1 MIRQLHYKYV
11 NSKFGKQKNST
22 QFVYFILF
30 GLILWFGIGMIFS
43 SDEVVE
49 NPVPEIVSV
58 NVERLSEKNIV
69 SDILIYGHTEA
80 SEKVD
85 LKVRTSGIVEKI
97 NKKKGQY
104 VKKGDIILTIKMED
118 RGAKLLA
125 AQSAKDKA
133 EIEFNTAKSLLA
145 NDLISKVDFV
155 SNEANYKT
163 AKVNLDQIVLDIEHT
178 TLRAPFDGV
187 INELNVEEGSYV
199 SMAENVGV
207 FLNLNPVKISAE
219 VPEKY
224 VSRINKGV
232 VAEVDLSNKM
242 KVDALLTYVASIAN
256 TSTRTFSIELE
267 AENKN
272 NKIVEGLTAEI
283 RLPLDTIPATKL
295 TVSSCL
301 TFGDDGSVGVKT
313 VNDENKVEFYP
324 IEIIK
329 EEKDGLWVSGLPKTA
344 NVIVAGGEFVSVG
357 EVVDPKFPK
366 QLNTE
371 TTEIID
377 NNEQQ

>member
-145 NDLISKVDFV
+145 NDLISK
-155 SNEANYKT
+155 
-163 AKVNLDQIVLDIEHT
+163 
-178 TLRAPFDGV
+178 
-187 INELNVEEGSYV
+187 
-199 SMAENVGV
+199 
-207 FLNLNPVKISAE
+207 
-219 VPEKY
+219 
-224 VSRINKGV
+224 
-232 VAEVDLSNKM
+232 
-242 KVDALLTYVASIAN
+242 
-256 TSTRTFSIELE
+256 
-267 AENKN
+267 
-272 NKIVEGLTAEI
+272 
-283 RLPLDTIPATKL
+283 RLI
-295 TVSSCL
+295 
-301 TFGDDGSVGVKT
+301 
-313 VNDENKVEFYP
+313 
-324 IEIIK
+324 
-329 EEKDGLWVSGLPKTA
+329 W
-344 NVIVAGGEFVSVG
+344 
-357 EVVDPKFPK
+357 
-366 QLNTE
+366 
-371 TTEIID
+371 
-377 NNEQQ
+377 